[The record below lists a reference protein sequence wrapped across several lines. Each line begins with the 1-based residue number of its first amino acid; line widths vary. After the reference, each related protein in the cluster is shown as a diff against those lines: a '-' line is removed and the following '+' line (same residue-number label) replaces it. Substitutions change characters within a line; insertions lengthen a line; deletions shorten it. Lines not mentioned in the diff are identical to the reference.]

1 VSRAAVVVL
10 ALTATLAAAA
20 PTKGPG
26 ARGATARWGITPV
39 SVRPAA
45 GGNLLYFR
53 YRVVDAKR
61 AKPLFD
67 KSVRPRLVDRQTGA
81 VAKMPEDTRL
91 GALRS
96 SPRTTPVNGKEYYVL
111 FANHTGVKS
120 GGRVDVSL
128 GDCTLRDL
136 VVADP

>member
-1 VSRAAVVVL
+1 VVVVL
-10 ALTATLAAAA
+10 ALTATLAPAA
-20 PTKGPG
+20 PAKGSA
-26 ARGATARWGITPV
+26 ARDPTARWGITPV

-61 AKPLFD
+61 ARPLFD
-67 KSVRPRLVDRQTGA
+67 KSVKPTLVDRQTGA
-81 VAKMPEDTRL
+81 IARMPEDTRL

-111 FANHTGVKS
+111 FANRAGVKA